1 MKCPHCEAIF
11 YAASAWSGPEPECE
25 PGVLC
30 PECGEFI
37 SDEELDED
45 HEEKLD
51 EKLDEELDDE

>member
-1 MKCPHCEAIF
+1 MKCPHCGAVF

-45 HEEKLD
+45 EEG
-51 EKLDEELDDE
+51 ES